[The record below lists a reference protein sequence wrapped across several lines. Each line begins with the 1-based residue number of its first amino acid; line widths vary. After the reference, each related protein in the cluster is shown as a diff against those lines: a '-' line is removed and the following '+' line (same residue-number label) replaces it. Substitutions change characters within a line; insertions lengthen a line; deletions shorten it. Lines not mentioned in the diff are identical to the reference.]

1 MDSSRQLLI
10 AGVVEDPQ
18 LAQLLSQA
26 GWLMRWAGG
35 YRQLSS
41 VTGNGYSAGVLL
53 ADGQFE
59 RQLDKWRDA
68 MQRLDLD
75 WIVVLEPELLQRPQV
90 RRFINEYCYD
100 FHHRPVD
107 TERLLITLGRLYGKQ
122 QMRVMPGEHGQGDA
136 IEGIELF
143 GDHPSIR
150 QLKQTIRKIARSEAH
165 ILITGESG
173 TGKELAARSIHRL
186 SNRAAAP
193 FQAVNCG
200 GLPVSLVQSELFGYE
215 RGAFTGASE
224 RRIGYAEAAHGG
236 ILFLD
241 EIGDLAAEAQA
252 GLLRFLQEGTV
263 ERLGGR
269 QPTQVDVRVISAT
282 HVRLEDAIFAGR
294 FREDLFYRLKV
305 CHLHLPALRERVS
318 DILPLSDFLIDRYA
332 GKLGVPKRR
341 LSSDSAR
348 AMVEHPWP
356 GNVRELVNRLSQGLV
371 LASGRFIRPADM
383 GLSSGASGD
392 GLFST
397 LLESRERAEREA
409 LQIALAVYNGNSTQA
424 AKMLGISRATFY
436 RLLQK
441 HKIPFQ
447 NDSMAGFF

>member
-1 MDSSRQLLI
+1 MGPSRQLLM
-10 AGVVEDPQ
+10 AGAVEDPQ
-18 LAQLLSQA
+18 LVQLLSQA
-26 GWLMRWAGG
+26 DWQVRWAGG
-35 YRQLSS
+35 YRQLS
-41 VTGNGYSAGVLL
+41 TAAANNYSAGLLL

-68 MQRLDLD
+68 IQRLDAE
-75 WIVVLEPELLQRPQV
+75 WILILEPELLERPQI

-100 FHHRPVD
+100 YHHRPVD
-107 TERLLITLGRLYGKQ
+107 AERLLITLGRLHGKR
-122 QMRVMPGEHGQGDA
+122 QMLTTPVKHEQGDG

-143 GDHPSIR
+143 GEHPSIR

-165 ILITGESG
+165 ILVTGESG
-173 TGKELAARSIHRL
+173 TGKELVARSIHRL

-200 GLPVSLVQSELFGYE
+200 GLPTSLVQSELFGYE

-269 QPTQVDVRVISAT
+269 QPTPVDVRVISAT
-282 HVRLEDAIFAGR
+282 HVRLEDAISVGR

-318 DILPLSDFLIDRYA
+318 DIMPMSDYLIDRYA

-341 LSSDSAR
+341 LSTDTAR
-348 AMVEHPWP
+348 AMVEHSWP

-371 LASGRFIRPADM
+371 LASGRFIRPVDM
-383 GLSSGASGD
+383 GLNSSASGH
-392 GLFST
+392 GVVRS
-397 LLESRERAEREA
+397 LLESREQAEREA
-409 LQIALAVYNGNSTQA
+409 LQVALAVYNGNSSQA

-441 HKIPFQ
+441 YKIPFQ
-447 NDSMAGFF
+447 NDSMASFF